1 MVSNFTKINKTNI
14 HLSPKES
21 LNSDGQQFHE
31 YQLNERSPLTLTH
44 WIKKQIT
51 PLYLWSSNYK
61 EGVLDHINR

>member
-21 LNSDGQQFHE
+21 LSSDGQQFHE

-44 WIKKQIT
+44 
-51 PLYLWSSNYK
+51 
-61 EGVLDHINR
+61 